1 MFDGLVLTRLG
12 KAELIKATDEGCL
25 NFTHIAFGD
34 GVTNDLYNLKD
45 GLSHEVARLKI
56 TEVERTDDRI
66 ILSLD
71 YTNRSFD
78 KGFYFRELGIIA
90 NNKLCYYD
98 NSGSDAEYINPMN
111 EVVTKEKRLRI
122 ELIVSESVAV
132 ETTVDSKL
140 YALKKD
146 LAALGDK
153 FLTTIKNQL
162 GDHIVKKDVPENAM
176 FTDTWIALKGATSS
190 EDGSAGYAPAP
201 PKGDANRYLRSD
213 GEWEVPPDTRYTH
226 PGYTARSSGLYKI
239 TVDSTGHISDVT
251 AVTKEDITALG
262 IPGQDTNT
270 TYGAATES
278 VNGLMSAADK
288 KKLDG
293 VATGANAYTHPGYT
307 ARSSGLYKITV
318 DSTGHISDV
327 TAVTKEDI
335 TALGIPGQDT
345 NTTYGAATES
355 ANGLMSAADKKKLN
369 GVAVG
374 ANAYSHPG
382 YTERSSGLYKIT
394 VDGTGHVSSVTAV
407 TKEDITALGIPGQ
420 DTNTTYGAATES
432 VNGLMSAAD
441 KKKLDGVATG
451 ANAYTHPGYT
461 ARSSGLYKITV
472 DSTGHISD
480 VTAVTKEDITALGI
494 PGQDTNTT
502 YGAATESANGLM
514 SAADKKKLN
523 GVAVGANA
531 YSHPGYTERSSG
543 LYKITVDGTGHVS
556 SVTAVTKD
564 DITALG
570 IVGTSGNTDINGT
583 LTFNSDDQGIRT
595 SKNDYGRIGDSLHAF
610 FETWTNNLF
619 CKHLSNQTKIGTS
632 SDPYDIAYLKQI
644 IDCTTFG
651 GSTAAE
657 QIQFKSYS
665 NHSIEACPA
674 VDNRSNWG
682 LSSKKWYSVW
692 SYAFSGASDRKLKKD
707 IRDIDSEWAN
717 EFIDRLKPSSYR
729 FKDNSYGKVHTGF
742 IAQDVEK
749 AMLELGM
756 DRRDFA
762 GLVKT
767 IKPKD
772 TDVDYKTYSESI
784 DDPDNFEGPDENYDY
799 CLRYDDFIAPLV
811 AYCQGLKKK
820 SLELE
825 VRCDQ
830 LEKKVELLENKIS

>member
-1 MFDGLVLTRLG
+1 MFDGLVLTKLG

-98 NSGSDAEYINPMN
+98 NSGSDAEYIDPMN

-146 LAALGDK
+146 LAALWDK
-153 FLTTIKNQL
+153 TLTTIKNQL
-162 GDHIVKKDVPENAM
+162 GDHIVKKDVPENAL

-226 PGYTARSSGLYKI
+226 PGYTERSSGLYKI

-251 AVTKEDITALG
+251 AVTKADITALG

-278 VNGLMSAADK
+278 
-288 KKLDG
+288 
-293 VATGANAYTHPGYT
+293 T
-307 ARSSGLYKITV
+307 
-318 DSTGHISDV
+318 
-327 TAVTKEDI
+327 
-335 TALGIPGQDT
+335 
-345 NTTYGAATES
+345 
-355 ANGLMSAADKKKLN
+355 NGLMSAADKKKLN
-369 GVAVG
+369 GVDAG

-382 YTERSSGLYKIT
+382 YT
-394 VDGTGHVSSVTAV
+394 A
-407 TKEDITALGIPGQ
+407 
-420 DTNTTYGAATES
+420 
-432 VNGLMSAAD
+432 
-441 KKKLDGVATG
+441 
-451 ANAYTHPGYT
+451 
-461 ARSSGLYKITV
+461 
-472 DSTGHISD
+472 
-480 VTAVTKEDITALGI
+480 
-494 PGQDTNTT
+494 
-502 YGAATESANGLM
+502 
-514 SAADKKKLN
+514 
-523 GVAVGANA
+523 
-531 YSHPGYTERSSG
+531 RSSG

-632 SDPYDIAYLKQI
+632 SDPYDIAHLKQI

-742 IAQDVEK
+742 IAQDVEE

-811 AYCQGLKKK
+811 AYCQGLKK
-820 SLELE
+820 S
-825 VRCDQ
+825 RW
-830 LEKKVELLENKIS
+830 N

>member
-1 MFDGLVLTRLG
+1 MFDGLVLTKLG

-34 GVTNDLYNLKD
+34 GVTNDLYNLKE

-66 ILSLD
+66 ILALD

-98 NSGSDAEYINPMN
+98 NSGSDAEYIDPMN

-153 FLTTIKNQL
+153 ILTTIKNQL

-226 PGYTARSSGLYKI
+226 PGYTERSSGLYKI

-251 AVTKEDITALG
+251 AVTKADITALG

-278 VNGLMSAADK
+278 TNGLMSATDK
-288 KKLDG
+288 EKLNG
-293 VATGANAYTHPGYT
+293 VAAGANAYSHPGYT

-369 GVAVG
+369 GVDAG

-382 YTERSSGLYKIT
+382 YT
-394 VDGTGHVSSVTAV
+394 A
-407 TKEDITALGIPGQ
+407 
-420 DTNTTYGAATES
+420 
-432 VNGLMSAAD
+432 
-441 KKKLDGVATG
+441 
-451 ANAYTHPGYT
+451 
-461 ARSSGLYKITV
+461 
-472 DSTGHISD
+472 
-480 VTAVTKEDITALGI
+480 
-494 PGQDTNTT
+494 
-502 YGAATESANGLM
+502 
-514 SAADKKKLN
+514 
-523 GVAVGANA
+523 
-531 YSHPGYTERSSG
+531 RSSG

-799 CLRYDDFIAPLV
+799 CLRYDDFIAPIV

>member
-1 MFDGLVLTRLG
+1 MFDGLVLTKLG

-34 GVTNDLYNLKD
+34 GVTSDLYNLKD
-45 GLSHEVARLKI
+45 GLSHEVTRLKI

-98 NSGSDAEYINPMN
+98 NSGSDAEYIDPANT
-111 EVVTKEKRLRI
+111 VVTKEKRLRI
-122 ELIVSESVAV
+122 ELMISDSVTV

-140 YALKKD
+140 YALKTD
-146 LAALGDK
+146 LVTLWSK
-153 FLTTIKNQL
+153 FVEVIKKQL
-162 GDHIVKKDVPENAM
+162 GDHIVKKDVPENAV
-176 FTDTWIALKGATSS
+176 FTDTWLALKGATASV
-190 EDGSAGYAPAP
+190 DGSAGYVPAP
-201 PKGDANRYLRSD
+201 PKGAANRYLRSD
-213 GEWEVPPDTRYTH
+213 GTWEVPPDTQYTH
-226 PGYTARSSGLYKI
+226 PGYTERSSGLYKI

-251 AVTKEDITALG
+251 AVTKA
-262 IPGQDTNT
+262 
-270 TYGAATES
+270 
-278 VNGLMSAADK
+278 
-288 KKLDG
+288 
-293 VATGANAYTHPGYT
+293 
-307 ARSSGLYKITV
+307 
-318 DSTGHISDV
+318 
-327 TAVTKEDI
+327 DI

-369 GVAVG
+369 GVAAG

-382 YTERSSGLYKIT
+382 YTARSSGLYKIT

-407 TKEDITALGIPGQ
+407 TKA
-420 DTNTTYGAATES
+420 
-432 VNGLMSAAD
+432 
-441 KKKLDGVATG
+441 
-451 ANAYTHPGYT
+451 
-461 ARSSGLYKITV
+461 
-472 DSTGHISD
+472 
-480 VTAVTKEDITALGI
+480 DITALGI

-523 GVAVGANA
+523 GVAAGANA
-531 YSHPGYTERSSG
+531 YSHPGYTARSSG

-556 SVTAVTKD
+556 SVTAVTKADITALGIPGQDTNTTYGAATESANGLMSAADKKKLNGVAAGANAYSHPGYTARSSGLYKITVDSTGHVSSVTAVTKD

-570 IVGTSGNTDINGT
+570 IF
-583 LTFNSDDQGIRT
+583 L
-595 SKNDYGRIGDSLHAF
+595 
-610 FETWTNNLF
+610 EMWTNNLF
-619 CKHLSNQTKIGTS
+619 CKHSNDLTKIGTS

-644 IDCTTFG
+644 IGCTTFG
-651 GSTAAE
+651 GSTTAE

-772 TDVDYKTYSESI
+772 MDVDYKTYSESI

>member
-1 MFDGLVLTRLG
+1 MFDGLVLTKLG

-98 NSGSDAEYINPMN
+98 NSGSDAEYIDPANT
-111 EVVTKEKRLRI
+111 VVTKEKRLRI
-122 ELIVSESVAV
+122 ELMISDSVTV

-140 YALKKD
+140 YALKTD
-146 LAALGDK
+146 LVTLWSK
-153 FLTTIKNQL
+153 FVEVIKKQL
-162 GDHIVKKDVPENAM
+162 GDHIVKKDVPENAV
-176 FTDTWIALKGATSS
+176 FTDTWLALKGATASV
-190 EDGSAGYAPAP
+190 DGSAGYVPAP
-201 PKGDANRYLRSD
+201 PKGAANRYLRSD
-213 GEWEVPPDTRYTH
+213 GTWEVPPDTQYTH
-226 PGYTARSSGLYKI
+226 PGYTERSSGLYKI

-251 AVTKEDITALG
+251 AVTKA
-262 IPGQDTNT
+262 
-270 TYGAATES
+270 
-278 VNGLMSAADK
+278 
-288 KKLDG
+288 
-293 VATGANAYTHPGYT
+293 
-307 ARSSGLYKITV
+307 
-318 DSTGHISDV
+318 
-327 TAVTKEDI
+327 DI

-369 GVAVG
+369 GVAAG

-382 YTERSSGLYKIT
+382 YTARSSGLYKIT

-407 TKEDITALGIPGQ
+407 TKADITALGIPGQ

-432 VNGLMSAAD
+432 TNGLMSAAD
-441 KKKLDGVATG
+441 KKKLNGVAAG
-451 ANAYTHPGYT
+451 ANAYSHPGYT

-472 DSTGHISD
+472 DSTGH
-480 VTAVTKEDITALGI
+480 
-494 PGQDTNTT
+494 
-502 YGAATESANGLM
+502 
-514 SAADKKKLN
+514 
-523 GVAVGANA
+523 
-531 YSHPGYTERSSG
+531 
-543 LYKITVDGTGHVS
+543 VS

-570 IVGTSGNTDINGT
+570 IF
-583 LTFNSDDQGIRT
+583 L
-595 SKNDYGRIGDSLHAF
+595 
-610 FETWTNNLF
+610 EMWTNNLF
-619 CKHLSNQTKIGTS
+619 CKHSNDLTKIGTS

-644 IDCTTFG
+644 IGCTTFG
-651 GSTAAE
+651 GSTTAE

-772 TDVDYKTYSESI
+772 MDVDYKTYSESI

>member
-1 MFDGLVLTRLG
+1 MFDGLVLTKLG

-98 NSGSDAEYINPMN
+98 NSGSDAEYIDPMN

-146 LAALGDK
+146 LAALWDK
-153 FLTTIKNQL
+153 TLTTIKNQL
-162 GDHIVKKDVPENAM
+162 GDHIVKKDVPENAL

-226 PGYTARSSGLYKI
+226 PGYTERSSGLYKI

-251 AVTKEDITALG
+251 AVTKADITALG

-278 VNGLMSAADK
+278 TNGLMSAADK
-288 KKLDG
+288 EKLNG
-293 VATGANAYTHPGYT
+293 VAAGANAYSHPGYT

-327 TAVTKEDI
+327 TAVTKKDI

-369 GVAVG
+369 GVDAG

-382 YTERSSGLYKIT
+382 YT
-394 VDGTGHVSSVTAV
+394 A
-407 TKEDITALGIPGQ
+407 
-420 DTNTTYGAATES
+420 
-432 VNGLMSAAD
+432 
-441 KKKLDGVATG
+441 
-451 ANAYTHPGYT
+451 
-461 ARSSGLYKITV
+461 
-472 DSTGHISD
+472 
-480 VTAVTKEDITALGI
+480 
-494 PGQDTNTT
+494 
-502 YGAATESANGLM
+502 
-514 SAADKKKLN
+514 
-523 GVAVGANA
+523 
-531 YSHPGYTERSSG
+531 RSSG

-742 IAQDVEK
+742 IAQDVEE

-799 CLRYDDFIAPLV
+799 CLRYDDFIAPIV

>member
-1 MFDGLVLTRLG
+1 MFDGLVLTKLG

-98 NSGSDAEYINPMN
+98 NSGSDAEYIDPMN

-226 PGYTARSSGLYKI
+226 PGYTERSSGLYKI

-251 AVTKEDITALG
+251 AVTKADITALG

-278 VNGLMSAADK
+278 TNGLMSAADK
-288 KKLDG
+288 EKLNG
-293 VATGANAYTHPGYT
+293 VAAGANAYSHPGYT

-369 GVAVG
+369 GVDAG

-382 YTERSSGLYKIT
+382 YT
-394 VDGTGHVSSVTAV
+394 A
-407 TKEDITALGIPGQ
+407 
-420 DTNTTYGAATES
+420 
-432 VNGLMSAAD
+432 
-441 KKKLDGVATG
+441 
-451 ANAYTHPGYT
+451 
-461 ARSSGLYKITV
+461 
-472 DSTGHISD
+472 
-480 VTAVTKEDITALGI
+480 
-494 PGQDTNTT
+494 
-502 YGAATESANGLM
+502 
-514 SAADKKKLN
+514 
-523 GVAVGANA
+523 
-531 YSHPGYTERSSG
+531 RSSG

-644 IDCTTFG
+644 IGCTTFG

-682 LSSKKWYSVW
+682 LSGKKWYSVW

-707 IRDIDSEWAN
+707 IRDIDAEWAN

-729 FKDNSYGKVHTGF
+729 FKDNSYGKIHTGF

-749 AMLELGM
+749 AMLDLGM

-799 CLRYDDFIAPLV
+799 CLRYDDFIAPIV

>member
-1 MFDGLVLTRLG
+1 M
-12 KAELIKATDEGCL
+12 
-25 NFTHIAFGD
+25 
-34 GVTNDLYNLKD
+34 
-45 GLSHEVARLKI
+45 
-56 TEVERTDDRI
+56 
-66 ILSLD
+66 
-71 YTNRSFD
+71 
-78 KGFYFRELGIIA
+78 
-90 NNKLCYYD
+90 
-98 NSGSDAEYINPMN
+98 
-111 EVVTKEKRLRI
+111 
-122 ELIVSESVAV
+122 
-132 ETTVDSKL
+132 
-140 YALKKD
+140 
-146 LAALGDK
+146 
-153 FLTTIKNQL
+153 
-162 GDHIVKKDVPENAM
+162 
-176 FTDTWIALKGATSS
+176 
-190 EDGSAGYAPAP
+190 
-201 PKGDANRYLRSD
+201 
-213 GEWEVPPDTRYTH
+213 
-226 PGYTARSSGLYKI
+226 
-239 TVDSTGHISDVT
+239 
-251 AVTKEDITALG
+251 
-262 IPGQDTNT
+262 
-270 TYGAATES
+270 
-278 VNGLMSAADK
+278 
-288 KKLDG
+288 
-293 VATGANAYTHPGYT
+293 
-307 ARSSGLYKITV
+307 
-318 DSTGHISDV
+318 
-327 TAVTKEDI
+327 
-335 TALGIPGQDT
+335 
-345 NTTYGAATES
+345 
-355 ANGLMSAADKKKLN
+355 
-369 GVAVG
+369 
-374 ANAYSHPG
+374 
-382 YTERSSGLYKIT
+382 
-394 VDGTGHVSSVTAV
+394 
-407 TKEDITALGIPGQ
+407 
-420 DTNTTYGAATES
+420 
-432 VNGLMSAAD
+432 
-441 KKKLDGVATG
+441 
-451 ANAYTHPGYT
+451 
-461 ARSSGLYKITV
+461 YKITV

-570 IVGTSGNTDINGT
+570 IVGTSGNTDIHGT

-799 CLRYDDFIAPLV
+799 CLRYDDFIAPIV

>member
-1 MFDGLVLTRLG
+1 MFDGLVLTKLG

-98 NSGSDAEYINPMN
+98 NSGSDAEYIDPMN

-146 LAALGDK
+146 LAALWDK
-153 FLTTIKNQL
+153 TLTTIKNQL
-162 GDHIVKKDVPENAM
+162 GDHIVKKDVPENAL

-226 PGYTARSSGLYKI
+226 PGYTERSSGLYKI

-251 AVTKEDITALG
+251 AVTKADITALG

-278 VNGLMSAADK
+278 TNGLMSAADK
-288 KKLDG
+288 EKLNG
-293 VATGANAYTHPGYT
+293 VAAGANAYSHPGYT

-369 GVAVG
+369 GVDAG

-382 YTERSSGLYKIT
+382 YT
-394 VDGTGHVSSVTAV
+394 A
-407 TKEDITALGIPGQ
+407 
-420 DTNTTYGAATES
+420 
-432 VNGLMSAAD
+432 
-441 KKKLDGVATG
+441 
-451 ANAYTHPGYT
+451 
-461 ARSSGLYKITV
+461 
-472 DSTGHISD
+472 
-480 VTAVTKEDITALGI
+480 
-494 PGQDTNTT
+494 
-502 YGAATESANGLM
+502 
-514 SAADKKKLN
+514 
-523 GVAVGANA
+523 
-531 YSHPGYTERSSG
+531 RSSG

-799 CLRYDDFIAPLV
+799 CLRYDDFIAPIV

>member
-1 MFDGLVLTRLG
+1 MFDGLVLTKLG

-98 NSGSDAEYINPMN
+98 NSGSDAEYIDPMN

-146 LAALGDK
+146 LAALWDK
-153 FLTTIKNQL
+153 TLTTIKNQL
-162 GDHIVKKDVPENAM
+162 GDHIVKKDVPENAL

-226 PGYTARSSGLYKI
+226 PGYTERSSGLYKI

-251 AVTKEDITALG
+251 AVTKADITALG

-278 VNGLMSAADK
+278 TNGLMSAADK
-288 KKLDG
+288 
-293 VATGANAYTHPGYT
+293 
-307 ARSSGLYKITV
+307 
-318 DSTGHISDV
+318 
-327 TAVTKEDI
+327 E
-335 TALGIPGQDT
+335 
-345 NTTYGAATES
+345 
-355 ANGLMSAADKKKLN
+355 KLN
-369 GVAVG
+369 GVAAG

-382 YTERSSGLYKIT
+382 YT
-394 VDGTGHVSSVTAV
+394 A
-407 TKEDITALGIPGQ
+407 
-420 DTNTTYGAATES
+420 
-432 VNGLMSAAD
+432 
-441 KKKLDGVATG
+441 
-451 ANAYTHPGYT
+451 
-461 ARSSGLYKITV
+461 
-472 DSTGHISD
+472 
-480 VTAVTKEDITALGI
+480 
-494 PGQDTNTT
+494 
-502 YGAATESANGLM
+502 
-514 SAADKKKLN
+514 
-523 GVAVGANA
+523 
-531 YSHPGYTERSSG
+531 RSSG

-799 CLRYDDFIAPLV
+799 CLRYDDFIAPIV

>member
-1 MFDGLVLTRLG
+1 MFDGLVLTKLG

-98 NSGSDAEYINPMN
+98 NSGSDAEYIDPANT
-111 EVVTKEKRLRI
+111 VVTKEKRLRI
-122 ELIVSESVAV
+122 ELMISDSVTV

-140 YALKKD
+140 YALKTD
-146 LAALGDK
+146 LVTLWSK
-153 FLTTIKNQL
+153 FVEVIKRQL
-162 GDHIVKKDVPENAM
+162 GDHIVKKDVPENAV
-176 FTDTWIALKGATSS
+176 FTDTWLALKGATASV
-190 EDGSAGYAPAP
+190 DGSAGYVPAP
-201 PKGDANRYLRSD
+201 PKGAANRYLRSD
-213 GEWEVPPDTRYTH
+213 GTWEVPPDTQYMH
-226 PGYTARSSGLYKI
+226 PGYTERSSGLYKI
-239 TVDSTGHISDVT
+239 TVDSTGNISDVT
-251 AVTKEDITALG
+251 AVTKADITALG

-278 VNGLMSAADK
+278 
-288 KKLDG
+288 
-293 VATGANAYTHPGYT
+293 T
-307 ARSSGLYKITV
+307 
-318 DSTGHISDV
+318 
-327 TAVTKEDI
+327 
-335 TALGIPGQDT
+335 
-345 NTTYGAATES
+345 
-355 ANGLMSAADKKKLN
+355 NGLMSAADKKKLN
-369 GVAVG
+369 GVAAG

-382 YTERSSGLYKIT
+382 YTARSSGLYKIT

-407 TKEDITALGIPGQ
+407 TKADITALGIPGQ

-432 VNGLMSAAD
+432 TNGLMAAAD
-441 KKKLDGVATG
+441 KKKLNGVAAG
-451 ANAYTHPGYT
+451 ANAYSHPGYT

-472 DSTGHISD
+472 DSTGH
-480 VTAVTKEDITALGI
+480 
-494 PGQDTNTT
+494 
-502 YGAATESANGLM
+502 
-514 SAADKKKLN
+514 
-523 GVAVGANA
+523 
-531 YSHPGYTERSSG
+531 
-543 LYKITVDGTGHVS
+543 VS

-570 IVGTSGNTDINGT
+570 IF
-583 LTFNSDDQGIRT
+583 L
-595 SKNDYGRIGDSLHAF
+595 
-610 FETWTNNLF
+610 EMWTNNLF
-619 CKHLSNQTKIGTS
+619 CKHSNDLTKIGTS

-644 IDCTTFG
+644 IGCTTFG
-651 GSTAAE
+651 GSTTAE

>member
-226 PGYTARSSGLYKI
+226 PGYTERSSGLYKI
-239 TVDSTGHISDVT
+239 TVDSTGHISD
-251 AVTKEDITALG
+251 
-262 IPGQDTNT
+262 
-270 TYGAATES
+270 
-278 VNGLMSAADK
+278 
-288 KKLDG
+288 
-293 VATGANAYTHPGYT
+293 
-307 ARSSGLYKITV
+307 
-318 DSTGHISDV
+318 
-327 TAVTKEDI
+327 
-335 TALGIPGQDT
+335 
-345 NTTYGAATES
+345 
-355 ANGLMSAADKKKLN
+355 
-369 GVAVG
+369 
-374 ANAYSHPG
+374 
-382 YTERSSGLYKIT
+382 
-394 VDGTGHVSSVTAV
+394 VTAV

>member
-1 MFDGLVLTRLG
+1 
-12 KAELIKATDEGCL
+12 
-25 NFTHIAFGD
+25 
-34 GVTNDLYNLKD
+34 
-45 GLSHEVARLKI
+45 
-56 TEVERTDDRI
+56 
-66 ILSLD
+66 
-71 YTNRSFD
+71 
-78 KGFYFRELGIIA
+78 
-90 NNKLCYYD
+90 
-98 NSGSDAEYINPMN
+98 MN

-146 LAALGDK
+146 LAALWDK
-153 FLTTIKNQL
+153 TLTTIKNQL
-162 GDHIVKKDVPENAM
+162 GDHIVKKDVPENAL

-226 PGYTARSSGLYKI
+226 PGYTERSSGLYKI

-251 AVTKEDITALG
+251 AVTKADITALG

-278 VNGLMSAADK
+278 TNGLMSAADK
-288 KKLDG
+288 
-293 VATGANAYTHPGYT
+293 
-307 ARSSGLYKITV
+307 
-318 DSTGHISDV
+318 
-327 TAVTKEDI
+327 E
-335 TALGIPGQDT
+335 
-345 NTTYGAATES
+345 
-355 ANGLMSAADKKKLN
+355 KLN
-369 GVAVG
+369 GVAAG

-382 YTERSSGLYKIT
+382 YT
-394 VDGTGHVSSVTAV
+394 A
-407 TKEDITALGIPGQ
+407 
-420 DTNTTYGAATES
+420 
-432 VNGLMSAAD
+432 
-441 KKKLDGVATG
+441 
-451 ANAYTHPGYT
+451 
-461 ARSSGLYKITV
+461 
-472 DSTGHISD
+472 
-480 VTAVTKEDITALGI
+480 
-494 PGQDTNTT
+494 
-502 YGAATESANGLM
+502 
-514 SAADKKKLN
+514 
-523 GVAVGANA
+523 
-531 YSHPGYTERSSG
+531 RSSG

-742 IAQDVEK
+742 IAQDVEE

-811 AYCQGLKKK
+811 TYCQGLKKK

>member
-1 MFDGLVLTRLG
+1 MFDGLVLTKLG

-98 NSGSDAEYINPMN
+98 NSGSDAEYIDPMN

-153 FLTTIKNQL
+153 ILTTIKNQL

-226 PGYTARSSGLYKI
+226 PGYT
-239 TVDSTGHISDVT
+239 
-251 AVTKEDITALG
+251 E
-262 IPGQDTNT
+262 
-270 TYGAATES
+270 
-278 VNGLMSAADK
+278 
-288 KKLDG
+288 
-293 VATGANAYTHPGYT
+293 
-307 ARSSGLYKITV
+307 
-318 DSTGHISDV
+318 
-327 TAVTKEDI
+327 
-335 TALGIPGQDT
+335 
-345 NTTYGAATES
+345 
-355 ANGLMSAADKKKLN
+355 
-369 GVAVG
+369 
-374 ANAYSHPG
+374 
-382 YTERSSGLYKIT
+382 
-394 VDGTGHVSSVTAV
+394 
-407 TKEDITALGIPGQ
+407 
-420 DTNTTYGAATES
+420 
-432 VNGLMSAAD
+432 
-441 KKKLDGVATG
+441 
-451 ANAYTHPGYT
+451 
-461 ARSSGLYKITV
+461 RSSGLYKITV

>member
-1 MFDGLVLTRLG
+1 MFDGLVLTKLG

-98 NSGSDAEYINPMN
+98 NSGSDAEYIDPMN

-153 FLTTIKNQL
+153 ILTTIKNQL

-226 PGYTARSSGLYKI
+226 PGYTERSSGLYKI
-239 TVDSTGHISDVT
+239 TVDSTGHISD
-251 AVTKEDITALG
+251 
-262 IPGQDTNT
+262 
-270 TYGAATES
+270 
-278 VNGLMSAADK
+278 
-288 KKLDG
+288 
-293 VATGANAYTHPGYT
+293 
-307 ARSSGLYKITV
+307 
-318 DSTGHISDV
+318 
-327 TAVTKEDI
+327 
-335 TALGIPGQDT
+335 
-345 NTTYGAATES
+345 
-355 ANGLMSAADKKKLN
+355 
-369 GVAVG
+369 
-374 ANAYSHPG
+374 
-382 YTERSSGLYKIT
+382 
-394 VDGTGHVSSVTAV
+394 VTAV

-619 CKHLSNQTKIGTS
+619 CKHLSDQTKIGTS
-632 SDPYDIAYLKQI
+632 SEPYDIAYLKQI

>member
-1 MFDGLVLTRLG
+1 MFDGLVLTKLG

-98 NSGSDAEYINPMN
+98 NSGSDAEYIDPMN

-146 LAALGDK
+146 LAALWDK
-153 FLTTIKNQL
+153 TLTTIKNQL
-162 GDHIVKKDVPENAM
+162 GDHIVKKDVPENAL

-226 PGYTARSSGLYKI
+226 PGYTERSSGLYKI

-251 AVTKEDITALG
+251 AVTKADITALG

-278 VNGLMSAADK
+278 TNGLMSAADK
-288 KKLDG
+288 KKLNG
-293 VATGANAYTHPGYT
+293 VAAGANAYSHPGYT

-318 DSTGHISDV
+318 DSTGH
-327 TAVTKEDI
+327 
-335 TALGIPGQDT
+335 
-345 NTTYGAATES
+345 
-355 ANGLMSAADKKKLN
+355 
-369 GVAVG
+369 
-374 ANAYSHPG
+374 
-382 YTERSSGLYKIT
+382 
-394 VDGTGHVSSVTAV
+394 
-407 TKEDITALGIPGQ
+407 
-420 DTNTTYGAATES
+420 
-432 VNGLMSAAD
+432 
-441 KKKLDGVATG
+441 
-451 ANAYTHPGYT
+451 
-461 ARSSGLYKITV
+461 
-472 DSTGHISD
+472 
-480 VTAVTKEDITALGI
+480 
-494 PGQDTNTT
+494 
-502 YGAATESANGLM
+502 
-514 SAADKKKLN
+514 
-523 GVAVGANA
+523 
-531 YSHPGYTERSSG
+531 
-543 LYKITVDGTGHVS
+543 VS

-570 IVGTSGNTDINGT
+570 IF
-583 LTFNSDDQGIRT
+583 L
-595 SKNDYGRIGDSLHAF
+595 
-610 FETWTNNLF
+610 EMWTNNLF
-619 CKHLSNQTKIGTS
+619 CKHSNDLTKIGTS

-644 IDCTTFG
+644 IGCTTFG
-651 GSTAAE
+651 GSTTAE

-799 CLRYDDFIAPLV
+799 CLRYDDFIAPIV

>member
-1 MFDGLVLTRLG
+1 M
-12 KAELIKATDEGCL
+12 
-25 NFTHIAFGD
+25 
-34 GVTNDLYNLKD
+34 
-45 GLSHEVARLKI
+45 
-56 TEVERTDDRI
+56 
-66 ILSLD
+66 
-71 YTNRSFD
+71 
-78 KGFYFRELGIIA
+78 
-90 NNKLCYYD
+90 
-98 NSGSDAEYINPMN
+98 
-111 EVVTKEKRLRI
+111 
-122 ELIVSESVAV
+122 
-132 ETTVDSKL
+132 
-140 YALKKD
+140 
-146 LAALGDK
+146 
-153 FLTTIKNQL
+153 
-162 GDHIVKKDVPENAM
+162 
-176 FTDTWIALKGATSS
+176 
-190 EDGSAGYAPAP
+190 
-201 PKGDANRYLRSD
+201 
-213 GEWEVPPDTRYTH
+213 
-226 PGYTARSSGLYKI
+226 
-239 TVDSTGHISDVT
+239 DSTGHISDVT
-251 AVTKEDITALG
+251 AVTKADITALG

-278 VNGLMSAADK
+278 TNGLMSATDK
-288 KKLDG
+288 EKLNG
-293 VATGANAYTHPGYT
+293 VAAGANAYSHPGYT

-369 GVAVG
+369 GVDAG

-382 YTERSSGLYKIT
+382 YT
-394 VDGTGHVSSVTAV
+394 A
-407 TKEDITALGIPGQ
+407 
-420 DTNTTYGAATES
+420 
-432 VNGLMSAAD
+432 
-441 KKKLDGVATG
+441 
-451 ANAYTHPGYT
+451 
-461 ARSSGLYKITV
+461 
-472 DSTGHISD
+472 
-480 VTAVTKEDITALGI
+480 
-494 PGQDTNTT
+494 
-502 YGAATESANGLM
+502 
-514 SAADKKKLN
+514 
-523 GVAVGANA
+523 
-531 YSHPGYTERSSG
+531 RSSG

-799 CLRYDDFIAPLV
+799 CLRYDDFIAPIV

>member
-1 MFDGLVLTRLG
+1 MFDGLVLTKLG

-98 NSGSDAEYINPMN
+98 NSGSDAEYIDPMN

-153 FLTTIKNQL
+153 ILTTIKNQL

-226 PGYTARSSGLYKI
+226 PGYTERSSGLYKI

-251 AVTKEDITALG
+251 AVTKADITALG

-278 VNGLMSAADK
+278 TNGLMSAADK
-288 KKLDG
+288 
-293 VATGANAYTHPGYT
+293 
-307 ARSSGLYKITV
+307 
-318 DSTGHISDV
+318 
-327 TAVTKEDI
+327 E
-335 TALGIPGQDT
+335 
-345 NTTYGAATES
+345 
-355 ANGLMSAADKKKLN
+355 KLN
-369 GVAVG
+369 GVAAG

-382 YTERSSGLYKIT
+382 YT
-394 VDGTGHVSSVTAV
+394 A
-407 TKEDITALGIPGQ
+407 
-420 DTNTTYGAATES
+420 
-432 VNGLMSAAD
+432 
-441 KKKLDGVATG
+441 
-451 ANAYTHPGYT
+451 
-461 ARSSGLYKITV
+461 
-472 DSTGHISD
+472 
-480 VTAVTKEDITALGI
+480 
-494 PGQDTNTT
+494 
-502 YGAATESANGLM
+502 
-514 SAADKKKLN
+514 
-523 GVAVGANA
+523 
-531 YSHPGYTERSSG
+531 RSSG

-644 IDCTTFG
+644 IGCTTFG

-682 LSSKKWYSVW
+682 LSGKKWYSVW

-707 IRDIDSEWAN
+707 IRDIDAEWAN

-729 FKDNSYGKVHTGF
+729 FKDNSYGKIHTGF

-749 AMLELGM
+749 AMLDLGM

-799 CLRYDDFIAPLV
+799 CLRYDDFIAPIV

>member
-12 KAELIKATDEGCL
+12 KAEFIKATDEGCL

-98 NSGSDAEYINPMN
+98 NSGSDAEYIDPMN

-226 PGYTARSSGLYKI
+226 PGYTERSSGLYKI

-318 DSTGHISDV
+318 DSTGHISD
-327 TAVTKEDI
+327 
-335 TALGIPGQDT
+335 
-345 NTTYGAATES
+345 
-355 ANGLMSAADKKKLN
+355 
-369 GVAVG
+369 
-374 ANAYSHPG
+374 
-382 YTERSSGLYKIT
+382 
-394 VDGTGHVSSVTAV
+394 VTAV

>member
-1 MFDGLVLTRLG
+1 MFDGLVLTKLG

-98 NSGSDAEYINPMN
+98 NSGSDAEYIDPANT
-111 EVVTKEKRLRI
+111 VVTKEKRLRI
-122 ELIVSESVAV
+122 ELMISDSVTV

-140 YALKKD
+140 YALKTD
-146 LAALGDK
+146 LVTLWSK
-153 FLTTIKNQL
+153 FVEVIKKQL
-162 GDHIVKKDVPENAM
+162 GDHIVKKDVPENAV
-176 FTDTWIALKGATSS
+176 FTDTWLALKGATASV
-190 EDGSAGYAPAP
+190 DGSAGYVPAP
-201 PKGDANRYLRSD
+201 SKGAANRYLRSD
-213 GEWEVPPDTRYTH
+213 GTWEVPPDTRYTH
-226 PGYTARSSGLYKI
+226 PGYTERSSGLYKI

-318 DSTGHISDV
+318 DSTGHISD
-327 TAVTKEDI
+327 
-335 TALGIPGQDT
+335 
-345 NTTYGAATES
+345 
-355 ANGLMSAADKKKLN
+355 
-369 GVAVG
+369 
-374 ANAYSHPG
+374 
-382 YTERSSGLYKIT
+382 
-394 VDGTGHVSSVTAV
+394 VTAV

>member
-1 MFDGLVLTRLG
+1 MFDGLVLTKLG

-98 NSGSDAEYINPMN
+98 NSGSDAEYIDPANT
-111 EVVTKEKRLRI
+111 VVTKEKRLRI
-122 ELIVSESVAV
+122 ELMISDSVTV

-140 YALKKD
+140 YALKTD
-146 LAALGDK
+146 LVTLWSK
-153 FLTTIKNQL
+153 FVEVIKRQL
-162 GDHIVKKDVPENAM
+162 GDHIVKKDVPENAV
-176 FTDTWIALKGATSS
+176 FTDTWLALKGATASV
-190 EDGSAGYAPAP
+190 DGSAGYVPAP
-201 PKGDANRYLRSD
+201 PKGAANRYLRSD
-213 GEWEVPPDTRYTH
+213 GTWEVPPDTQYMH
-226 PGYTARSSGLYKI
+226 PGYTERSSGLYKI

-251 AVTKEDITALG
+251 AVTKADITALG

-278 VNGLMSAADK
+278 TNGLMSAADK
-288 KKLDG
+288 KKLNG
-293 VATGANAYTHPGYT
+293 VAAGANAYSHPGYT

-318 DSTGHISDV
+318 DSTGH
-327 TAVTKEDI
+327 
-335 TALGIPGQDT
+335 
-345 NTTYGAATES
+345 
-355 ANGLMSAADKKKLN
+355 
-369 GVAVG
+369 
-374 ANAYSHPG
+374 
-382 YTERSSGLYKIT
+382 
-394 VDGTGHVSSVTAV
+394 
-407 TKEDITALGIPGQ
+407 
-420 DTNTTYGAATES
+420 
-432 VNGLMSAAD
+432 
-441 KKKLDGVATG
+441 
-451 ANAYTHPGYT
+451 
-461 ARSSGLYKITV
+461 
-472 DSTGHISD
+472 
-480 VTAVTKEDITALGI
+480 
-494 PGQDTNTT
+494 
-502 YGAATESANGLM
+502 
-514 SAADKKKLN
+514 
-523 GVAVGANA
+523 
-531 YSHPGYTERSSG
+531 
-543 LYKITVDGTGHVS
+543 VS

-570 IVGTSGNTDINGT
+570 IF
-583 LTFNSDDQGIRT
+583 L
-595 SKNDYGRIGDSLHAF
+595 
-610 FETWTNNLF
+610 EMWTNNLF
-619 CKHLSNQTKIGTS
+619 CKHSNDLTKIGTS

-644 IDCTTFG
+644 IGCTTFG
-651 GSTAAE
+651 GSTTAE

-799 CLRYDDFIAPLV
+799 CLRYDDFIAPIV

>member
-1 MFDGLVLTRLG
+1 MFDGLVLTKLG

-98 NSGSDAEYINPMN
+98 NSGSDAEYIDPMN

-153 FLTTIKNQL
+153 ILTTIKNQL

-226 PGYTARSSGLYKI
+226 PGYTERSSGLYKI

-278 VNGLMSAADK
+278 VNGLISAADK
-288 KKLDG
+288 KKLNG
-293 VATGANAYTHPGYT
+293 VAAGANAYSHPGYT

-318 DSTGHISDV
+318 DSTGH
-327 TAVTKEDI
+327 
-335 TALGIPGQDT
+335 
-345 NTTYGAATES
+345 
-355 ANGLMSAADKKKLN
+355 
-369 GVAVG
+369 
-374 ANAYSHPG
+374 
-382 YTERSSGLYKIT
+382 
-394 VDGTGHVSSVTAV
+394 
-407 TKEDITALGIPGQ
+407 
-420 DTNTTYGAATES
+420 
-432 VNGLMSAAD
+432 
-441 KKKLDGVATG
+441 
-451 ANAYTHPGYT
+451 
-461 ARSSGLYKITV
+461 
-472 DSTGHISD
+472 
-480 VTAVTKEDITALGI
+480 
-494 PGQDTNTT
+494 
-502 YGAATESANGLM
+502 
-514 SAADKKKLN
+514 
-523 GVAVGANA
+523 
-531 YSHPGYTERSSG
+531 
-543 LYKITVDGTGHVS
+543 VS

-570 IVGTSGNTDINGT
+570 IF
-583 LTFNSDDQGIRT
+583 L
-595 SKNDYGRIGDSLHAF
+595 
-610 FETWTNNLF
+610 EMWTNNLF
-619 CKHLSNQTKIGTS
+619 CKHSNDLTKIGTS

-644 IDCTTFG
+644 IGCTTFG
-651 GSTAAE
+651 GSTTAE

>member
-1 MFDGLVLTRLG
+1 MFDGLVLTKLG

-98 NSGSDAEYINPMN
+98 NSGSDAEYIDPMN

-153 FLTTIKNQL
+153 ILTTIKNQL

-213 GEWEVPPDTRYTH
+213 GEWEVPPDTRYTHPGYTERSSGLYKITVDSTGHISDVTAVTKEDITALGIPGQDTNTTYGAATESVNGLMSAADKKKLDGVATGANAYTH

-355 ANGLMSAADKKKLN
+355 
-369 GVAVG
+369 V
-374 ANAYSHPG
+374 
-382 YTERSSGLYKIT
+382 
-394 VDGTGHVSSVTAV
+394 
-407 TKEDITALGIPGQ
+407 
-420 DTNTTYGAATES
+420 
-432 VNGLMSAAD
+432 
-441 KKKLDGVATG
+441 
-451 ANAYTHPGYT
+451 
-461 ARSSGLYKITV
+461 
-472 DSTGHISD
+472 
-480 VTAVTKEDITALGI
+480 
-494 PGQDTNTT
+494 
-502 YGAATESANGLM
+502 NGLM

-619 CKHLSNQTKIGTS
+619 CKHLSDQTKIGTS
-632 SDPYDIAYLKQI
+632 SEPYDIAYLKQI

>member
-1 MFDGLVLTRLG
+1 MFDGLVLTKLG

-98 NSGSDAEYINPMN
+98 NSGSDAEYIDPMN

-146 LAALGDK
+146 LAALWDK
-153 FLTTIKNQL
+153 TLTTIKNQL
-162 GDHIVKKDVPENAM
+162 GDHIVKKDVPENAL

-226 PGYTARSSGLYKI
+226 PGYTERSSGLYKI

-251 AVTKEDITALG
+251 AVTNADITALG

-278 VNGLMSAADK
+278 TNGLMSAADK
-288 KKLDG
+288 EKLNG
-293 VATGANAYTHPGYT
+293 VAAGANAYSHPGYT

-327 TAVTKEDI
+327 TAVTKKDI

-369 GVAVG
+369 GVDAG

-382 YTERSSGLYKIT
+382 YT
-394 VDGTGHVSSVTAV
+394 A
-407 TKEDITALGIPGQ
+407 
-420 DTNTTYGAATES
+420 
-432 VNGLMSAAD
+432 
-441 KKKLDGVATG
+441 
-451 ANAYTHPGYT
+451 
-461 ARSSGLYKITV
+461 
-472 DSTGHISD
+472 
-480 VTAVTKEDITALGI
+480 
-494 PGQDTNTT
+494 
-502 YGAATESANGLM
+502 
-514 SAADKKKLN
+514 
-523 GVAVGANA
+523 
-531 YSHPGYTERSSG
+531 RSSG

-742 IAQDVEK
+742 IAQDVEE

-799 CLRYDDFIAPLV
+799 CLRYDDFIAPIV

>member
-1 MFDGLVLTRLG
+1 MFDGLVLTKLG

-98 NSGSDAEYINPMN
+98 NSGSDAEYIDPMN

-146 LAALGDK
+146 LAALWDK
-153 FLTTIKNQL
+153 TLTTIKNQL
-162 GDHIVKKDVPENAM
+162 GDHIVKKDVPENAL

-226 PGYTARSSGLYKI
+226 PGYTERSSGLYKI

-251 AVTKEDITALG
+251 AVTKADITALG

-278 VNGLMSAADK
+278 TNGLMSAADK
-288 KKLDG
+288 EKLNG
-293 VATGANAYTHPGYT
+293 VAAGANAYSHPGYT

-355 ANGLMSAADKKKLN
+355 TNGLMSAADKKKLN
-369 GVAVG
+369 GVAAG

-382 YTERSSGLYKIT
+382 YT
-394 VDGTGHVSSVTAV
+394 A
-407 TKEDITALGIPGQ
+407 
-420 DTNTTYGAATES
+420 
-432 VNGLMSAAD
+432 
-441 KKKLDGVATG
+441 
-451 ANAYTHPGYT
+451 
-461 ARSSGLYKITV
+461 
-472 DSTGHISD
+472 
-480 VTAVTKEDITALGI
+480 
-494 PGQDTNTT
+494 
-502 YGAATESANGLM
+502 
-514 SAADKKKLN
+514 
-523 GVAVGANA
+523 
-531 YSHPGYTERSSG
+531 RSSG

-799 CLRYDDFIAPLV
+799 CLRYDDFIAPIV